1 MRACL
6 TLKKK
11 AHLSCQTV
19 GRRSTMLLRSRETWY
34 GACRKSVSWT
44 QVSFG
49 SWLQWMAVLWMLS
62 FHPLVTC
69 CYLKLIIYLRVGIC
83 DLLHHYST
91 WYDLA
96 EHWCSLITNQACTAN
111 SEYAVAF
118 FQGKHTDVDEIHA
131 FVCGSS
137 VCSISWKLSDHAYL
151 VQC

>member
-1 MRACL
+1 MN
-6 TLKKK
+6 
-11 AHLSCQTV
+11 
-19 GRRSTMLLRSRETWY
+19 GRSVDVVFP
-34 GACRKSVSWT
+34 SVSY
-44 QVSFG
+44 
-49 SWLQWMAVLWMLS
+49 LLLS
-62 FHPLVTC
+62 ETN
-69 CYLKLIIYLRVGIC
+69 YLYLRVGIC
-83 DLLHHYST
+83 DLLHHYPT